1 MYNLFYLAKP
11 IYGGWISFTSHLAL
25 KHSLPV
31 FKVGKRTEKNKR
43 TYGYGVNYQNIALD
57 DVKNYDKIL
66 ITAVDKH
73 YYDVLEYFPDNTYIV
88 IHDPSE
94 VTKKTSDILLKHL
107 KRFKIVTIRKSVEDY
122 LMKEFNLPSK
132 FIVHPFYEYE
142 FNRDKHPSK
151 AVSVARVDYDK
162 HTDIILE
169 ANKILEK
176 EKKDKIIKLY
186 GAANFQYVFFKLEA
200 LNFKKY
206 YQGSFDKTFEALNNI
221 LKDAKYMVDMSVIKH
236 DGGGTQYTF
245 LEAIYQG
252 CALVINKRWVEG
264 FSTPFEHNVN
274 CYVVGDGEELSKLLI
289 KDASIKKIT
298 DNAKDIL
305 KKHVKVNWIKELN
318 SI

>member
-25 KHSLPV
+25 KHNLPV
-31 FKVGKRTEKNKR
+31 FKIGNRTEKNKR
-43 TYGYGVNYQNIALD
+43 SYGYGVEYQNVAFD
-57 DVKNYDKIL
+57 DIKKHPNIL
-66 ITAVDKH
+66 ITAIDKH
-73 YYDVLEYFPDNTYIV
+73 YYDKLDYFPDGTYVV

-94 VTKKTSDILLKHL
+94 VTKKTSNILLEHL

-122 LMKEFNLPSK
+122 LLKEFNLKSK

-142 FNRDKHPSK
+142 FNREKSPSK

-176 EKKDKIIKLY
+176 QDKSKIVKLY
-186 GAANFQYVFFKLEA
+186 GAANLLYAHFKLEE

-206 YQGSFDKTFEALNNI
+206 YQGAFDKTFEALNAI
-221 LKDAKYMVDMSVIKH
+221 LKDAKYMVDMSVIKN

-245 LEAIYQG
+245 LEAIHQG
-252 CALVINKRWVEG
+252 CALVINKRWVSG
-264 FSTPFEHNVN
+264 FKTPFEHNVN
-274 CYVVGDGEELSKLLI
+274 CYVVENGEELAELLV
-289 KDASIKKIT
+289 KDKPIKKIT
-298 DNAKDIL
+298 ENARNIL
-305 KKHVKVNWIKELN
+305 KKHVNVNWIKELN